1 MFARF
6 NYLPENFYY
15 NCCFNQHIESGRKIY
30 NDTTI
35 QTRKCLREFILENGH
50 IDGTALKD
58 HWFNI
63 IDADIFLSHSHK
75 DIEKVK
81 GFAGWLYDRFGLT
94 SFIDSCVWGYCDDL
108 LKEIDNKYCWQP
120 KSKTYNYKLRNYTT
134 THVHT
139 MLSSALTEMIDR
151 SECVIFFN
159 TPNSITLSDELNNVK
174 NGKAA
179 NTLSP
184 WIYHELSVSSMI
196 RAQKPQR
203 SLLEHGALESFQK
216 NVPQVEYDVSKF
228 LDGMAL
234 LTDDM
239 IVKWGEICNSM
250 NEPLDELYKIV
261 YPNC

>member
-1 MFARF
+1 MFAKF
-6 NYLPENFYY
+6 NYLPKNYYY
-15 NCCFNQHIESGRKIY
+15 NHYFNPHLESGRRIY
-30 NDTTI
+30 DETTKRT
-35 QTRKCLREFILENGH
+35 QKCLREFILENGH
-50 IDGTALKD
+50 IDGTALRD

-81 GFAGWLYDRFGLT
+81 GFAGWLYDRFKLT

-108 LKEIDNKYCWQP
+108 LKEIDNTYCWQP
-120 KSKTYNYKLRNYTT
+120 KSETYNYNLRNYTT

-159 TPNSITLSDELNNVK
+159 TPNSIALSDELDNVK
-174 NGKAA
+174 SEKKA

-196 RAQKPQR
+196 RTQEPRRA
-203 SLLEHGALESFQK
+203 LLEHRDSGYFQK

-228 LDGMAL
+228 LNGMTT

-239 IVKWGEICNSM
+239 IVKWEETYSAM
-250 NEPLDELYKIV
+250 REPLDELYKIV
-261 YPNC
+261 HPK

>member
-6 NYLPENFYY
+6 NYLPENYYY
-15 NCCFNQHIESGRKIY
+15 NHYFNPHLESGRKIY
-30 NDTTI
+30 NATI
-35 QTRKCLREFILENGH
+35 EKTRKCLRGFILENGH

-63 IDADIFLSHSHK
+63 IDADVFISHSHK

-81 GFAGWLYDRFGLT
+81 GFAGWLYDQFGLT

-108 LKEIDNKYCWQP
+108 LKDMDNMYCWQSE
-120 KSKTYNYKLRNYTT
+120 SKTYSYELRNYTT

-151 SECVIFFN
+151 SECVIFYN
-159 TPNSITLSDELNNVK
+159 TPNSIMLTDELNNVK
-174 NGKAA
+174 KGNTA

-196 RAQKPQR
+196 RTQKPKR
-203 SLLEHGALESFQK
+203 MFIEHRDEGHFQK
-216 NVPQVEYDVSKF
+216 NELKVEYDVSKF
-228 LDGMAL
+228 LDEMIM

-239 IVKWGEICNSM
+239 IVKWDAMCESHN
-250 NEPLDELYKIV
+250 NPLDELYKIV
-261 YPNC
+261 CRE

>member
-6 NYLPENFYY
+6 NYLPKNYYY
-15 NCCFNQHIESGRKIY
+15 NYYFNPHLESGRKIY
-30 NDTTI
+30 DDTTTRI
-35 QTRKCLREFILENGH
+35 RKCLREFILENGH

-58 HWFNI
+58 HWFSI

-81 GFAGWLYDRFGLT
+81 GFAGWLYDQFGLT

-108 LKEIDNKYCWQP
+108 LKEIDNMYCWQP
-120 KSKTYNYKLRNYTT
+120 KSETYNYKLRNYTT

-159 TPNSITLSDELNNVK
+159 TPNSIILSDELDKVK
-174 NGKAA
+174 NGKSA

-196 RAQKPQR
+196 RSQKPR
-203 SLLEHGALESFQK
+203 RALLEHGDSGYFQK
-216 NVPQVEYDVSKF
+216 NAPQVEYDVSKF
-228 LDGMAL
+228 LDGMTT

-261 YPNC
+261 YPK